1 LVQELMIWNMDFDT
15 FGGTGSGAV
24 GVNRLDEIVGEY
36 SLSNGSTHGYFWQN
50 GELG

>member
-1 LVQELMIWNMDFDT
+1 MIWNMDFDT

-36 SLSNGSTHGYFWQN
+36 SLSDGSTHGYFWQN